1 MNKVYSS
8 FREAVVDIPDG
19 ARIMLGLFG
28 GPAGTPQNLLIALRD
43 HGAKNLTVIVSNF
56 GFALRAIETKTGEF
70 RPKEFISPSIL
81 LENKQVKKA
90 IVNWARPNRP
100 GEVSLLEEQAK
111 AGEVEV
117 EIIPMGVQ
125 AMRMKAGGM
134 GIGPFY
140 SPVGIG
146 TSYSEGKEI
155 RTFDGKQYILEYPL
169 HADFG
174 FIRAYK
180 ADKFGNLV
188 CKGTARE
195 GNPLVAKA
203 CKTTI
208 AEVDEIVEPGEIDPD
223 YIHIPGIY
231 IDRIV
236 KIPEGGW
243 R

>member
-1 MNKVYSS
+1 
-8 FREAVVDIPDG
+8 
-19 ARIMLGLFG
+19 
-28 GPAGTPQNLLIALRD
+28 
-43 HGAKNLTVIVSNF
+43 
-56 GFALRAIETKTGEF
+56 
-70 RPKEFISPSIL
+70 
-81 LENKQVKKA
+81 
-90 IVNWARPNRP
+90 
-100 GEVSLLEEQAK
+100 
-111 AGEVEV
+111 
-117 EIIPMGVQ
+117 
-125 AMRMKAGGM
+125 
-134 GIGPFY
+134 
-140 SPVGIG
+140 VGIG